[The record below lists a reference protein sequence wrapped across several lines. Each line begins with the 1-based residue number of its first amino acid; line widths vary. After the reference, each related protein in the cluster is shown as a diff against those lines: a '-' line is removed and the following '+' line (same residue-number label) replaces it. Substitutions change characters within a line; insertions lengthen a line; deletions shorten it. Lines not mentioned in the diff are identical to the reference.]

1 MSLTA
6 ICMQVNP
13 FIELPVYQITKVAI
27 VMPVKNRLSCVMANK
42 FFLEM
47 CSLGAHGKLL
57 CDCTDMSLLNHVFLL

>member
-13 FIELPVYQITKVAI
+13 FIELPVYQITKVGI

-42 FFLEM
+42 FFSAI
-47 CSLGAHGKLL
+47 CSLGAHWQLL
-57 CDCTDMSLLNHVFLL
+57 CDCKDVS